1 MIPTQILSQPLL
13 WLDQWV
19 SLLIWVVGI
28 PVGLYAFV
36 HALMQRKDAYTAAS
50 KQTKPTWGAI
60 TGVAALLLVIGGG
73 PMNFLWL
80 IGVIAALVYILDVRP
95 RIVEIQQG
103 RW

>member
-1 MIPTQILSQPLL
+1 MPNVQIFQEPLL
-13 WLDQWV
+13 YLDVWV
-19 SLLIWVVGI
+19 TLLIWIVGI

-36 HALMQRKDAYTAAS
+36 HALLQRKDAYTAAS
-50 KQTKPTWGAI
+50 KQTKPIWGAI
-60 TGVAALLLVIGGG
+60 TGVAALLLVVIQG

-80 IGVIAALVYILDVRP
+80 VAIIAALVYILDVRP